1 MKGISMRLINFH
13 TEHPASQDVFPGGSH
28 DKVASAIHGH
38 LLSAKPSKV
47 VGLDGEFGSGKS
59 SILNML
65 KAKLTA
71 ADPDFR
77 VWFFDCEQN
86 YQGSIKSNF
95 IELFTDV
102 VLQDVPHVSR
112 AAAAVQASRDRGLG
126 RLFEYTKKTN
136 SRVSVWALGVIASLF
151 FAATSFREIFAL
163 SRSVQVATAV
173 NAPEA
178 TWLPGFLQGTSPWL
192 IGIHCI
198 SLLSPI
204 FILGIAKLWHWYTKV
219 GDEDWS
225 LLSLFKGSSD
235 DRIKEKI
242 EVGKEVTPLDLKRTL
257 IEQLRVVEDKRFVII
272 LDNLDRLP
280 KDSLRSVWSDLE
292 IFIAVAAEAANLTVI
307 VPFCST
313 KIAEYLKADG
323 DRRYDSKDFIA
334 KKFPVVFR
342 SPPVIT
348 SGWKDGFRQLWNHSF
363 PDTDGRLIEQSA
375 QLLQRHSPMAN
386 SLVTP
391 RLQKKFINDIA
402 ATALVVGEEI
412 SLLAIAGHL
421 LLCKYAEFP
430 LVEILRTDGFSALYL
445 EEFEKVQKAQ
455 MELVRETQTLLS
467 SILGDTMET
476 GWQIQ
481 FLQIHYLT
489 TGDIAIAELLD
500 TPLAEAF
507 ARNDHESLGRLTALF
522 GFSDAIKR
530 LIAQRPVLA
539 SLLPTISNA
548 HQAEE
553 GEWITPLLDLINNAQ
568 LELFSESLTGSED
581 FYDAVRYCKGRGLDG
596 RLLINH
602 GDHLK
607 ASLIKV
613 LNSSFDQEQLGLVWN
628 LMEEYDRY
636 LHAQGFEFEKVI
648 VKRAEYVMHLL
659 PDMAHL
665 HVINSKAISIANT
678 GLGEAQLQLVS
689 CADYPLDRVPLPS
702 GSVVQALEWLYADL
716 DLGGGVTDGI
726 EPAEVAALAKFVGTA
741 GEAENAVLGLALAAN
756 VDQVIGT
763 TITTLLANNASPLIK
778 AVAAVTY
785 IRQTD
790 ADALAKLEDLDGVF
804 ESSVF
809 RALANATLQ
818 TASLFKLLA
827 NEQVG
832 EPVGGFLA
840 YLIRERRIGSLRCDW
855 VAAHFRVLTNAVAP
869 FEVSELDVAIWLTPW
884 DVHIE
889 KACRDVLK
897 TDDQLIRIVMA
908 SDEKVLPK
916 TREGLLKQVTIEE
929 RTCDEWVQLIM
940 AGEKQ
945 YLSIVDA
952 VMQRGIS
959 IPTIDAVNDALIQ
972 VLNSLANSSITSPW
986 GGKQYAMVNALL
998 RGLDTQQRDVIGI
1011 RLRSLL
1017 FAESVEPEHF
1027 VAPLA
1032 KYGHLIPSI
1041 QPSNPQEVLR
1051 IVLFLSYLSRN
1062 PECLAA
1068 LAEFFDARAE
1078 QIATFKYSPELRSA
1092 MGEAVAKLSQVT
1104 PALYKKFAETRG
1116 FKKLIRSLKGVARD
1130 TEPEQ

>member
-1 MKGISMRLINFH
+1 MRLINFH

-38 LLSAKPSKV
+38 LLSDKPSKV

-65 KAKLTA
+65 KAKLIA

-86 YQGSIKSNF
+86 YQGSTKSNF
-95 IELFTDV
+95 IELFTDE
-102 VLQDVPHVSR
+102 VLQELPPFSK
-112 AAAAVQASRDRGLG
+112 AAAAVKASRDRGLG

-136 SRVSVWALGVIASLF
+136 SRVSAWALGVIASLF
-151 FAATSFREIFAL
+151 FAAMSFREIFAL
-163 SRSVQVATAV
+163 SRSAHVATAT
-173 NAPEA
+173 NALEA
-178 TWLPGFLQGTSPWL
+178 TWLPGVLQNTSPWL

-204 FILGIAKLWHWYTKV
+204 LILGIAKLWHWNTKV

-235 DRIKEKI
+235 DRIEEKI

-257 IEQLRVVEDKRFVII
+257 LEQLKVVEDKRFVII

-292 IFIAVAAEAANLTVI
+292 IFIAVAAEAKNLTVI

-313 KIAEYLKADG
+313 KLAEYLKADG

-348 SGWKDGFRQLWNHSF
+348 SGWKDGFRHLWNHSF
-363 PDTDGRLIEQSA
+363 PDTGESLIEQSA

-386 SLVTP
+386 NLVTP

-430 LVEILRTDGFSALYL
+430 LVQILRTDGFSVPYL
-445 EEFEKVQKAQ
+445 NEIEKVQKAQ
-455 MELVRETQTLLS
+455 AELVKDTRTLLS
-467 SILGDTMET
+467 ATLGDSMET

-507 ARNDHESLGRLTALF
+507 ASNDHEAFGRLTSLF
-522 GFSDAIKR
+522 GFSDAMKR
-530 LIAQRPVLA
+530 LLAQRPVLA
-539 SLLPTISNA
+539 TLLPTISNA
-548 HQAEE
+548 HQAKG
-553 GEWITPLLDLINNAQ
+553 GEWITSLLELINNVQ
-568 LELFSESLTGSED
+568 LEIFSESLTGSGD
-581 FYDAVRYCKGRGLDG
+581 FYEAVRYCKGQGLDG
-596 RLLINH
+596 RLLIKH

-607 ASLIKV
+607 ASLKKV
-613 LNSSFDQEQLGLVWN
+613 LNSNFDQEQLEPAWN
-628 LMEEYDRY
+628 LMHEYDCY
-636 LHAQGFEFEKVI
+636 LHAQGFEFEEFV
-648 VKRAEYVMHLL
+648 VRRAEYVMHLL
-659 PDMAHL
+659 PDMAEL
-665 HVINSKAISIANT
+665 RVITAKALSLADT

-702 GSVVQALEWLYADL
+702 GSVVQALEWLYADRN
-716 DLGGGVTDGI
+716 LGGGVTDGI
-726 EPAEVAALAKFVGTA
+726 AATEVAVLTKFAGAA
-741 GEAENAVLGLALAAN
+741 GEVENAVVGLALATN
-756 VDQVIGT
+756 VDQVIGS
-763 TITTLLANNASPLIK
+763 TITRLLANNANHLIK
-778 AVAAVTY
+778 AVAAIIY
-785 IRQTD
+785 IRK
-790 ADALAKLEDLDGVF
+790 ADAEALATLEDLDGIF

-809 RALANATLQ
+809 RALANATLK
-818 TASLFKLLA
+818 ASSLFELLPDK
-827 NEQVG
+827 QVG
-832 EPVGGFLA
+832 ESIGGFLA
-840 YLIRERRIGSLRCDW
+840 YLIRERRIGSLQSSW
-855 VAAHFRVLTNAVAP
+855 VTAHFSVLTNAVAP
-869 FEVSELDVAIWLTPW
+869 FGVGELEVATWLTSW
-884 DVHIE
+884 DTHIE
-889 KACRDVLK
+889 KACQDLLK
-897 TDDQLIRIVMA
+897 ADGEFIRIVME
-908 SDEKVLPK
+908 SDEKVLPI
-916 TREGLLKQVTIEE
+916 TRDGLVKQATSEE
-929 RTCDEWVQLIM
+929 RTCDDWVQIIM
-940 AGEKQ
+940 GGAKQ
-945 YLSIVDA
+945 HLA
-952 VMQRGIS
+952 VVEAVVNRGIS
-959 IPTIDAVNDALIQ
+959 IPTIAAVIDALIQ
-972 VLNSLANSSITSPW
+972 VLNSLANNSMTSAW
-986 GGKQYAMVNALL
+986 GQKQYTMMDALM
-998 RGLDTQQRDVIGI
+998 RGLDAQQRAVIGI
-1011 RLRSLL
+1011 RLRSML
-1017 FAESVEPEHF
+1017 FSESVEPDDF

-1032 KYGHLIPSI
+1032 KYGHLIPNI

-1051 IVLFLSYLSRN
+1051 IVLFLSHLSRD
-1062 PECLAA
+1062 PDGLPA
-1068 LAEFFDARAE
+1068 LAKFFDAKAE
-1078 QIATFKYSPELRSA
+1078 QIAAFKYSPELRST

-1116 FKKLIRSLKGVARD
+1116 FKTLIQSLTRAARD
-1130 TEPEQ
+1130 AEPEQ

>member
-1 MKGISMRLINFH
+1 MRLINFH
-13 TEHPASQDVFPGGSH
+13 TEQPASQDVFPGGSH

-38 LLSAKPSKV
+38 LLSDKSSKV

-59 SILNML
+59 SILSML

-71 ADPDFR
+71 ADPDSR

-86 YQGSIKSNF
+86 YQGSTKSNF
-95 IELFTDV
+95 IELFTEE
-102 VLQDVPHVSR
+102 VLQEVPHVSK
-112 AAAAVQASRDRGLG
+112 AAAAVKASRDRGLG

-163 SRSVQVATAV
+163 SRSAYVATSANV
-173 NAPEA
+173 PEA
-178 TWLPGFLQGTSPWL
+178 TWLPSFLQGTSPWL

-204 FILGIAKLWHWYTKV
+204 LILGIAKLWHWNTKV

-235 DRIKEKI
+235 DRIEEKI

-257 IEQLRVVEDKRFVII
+257 LEQLKVVEDKRFVII

-313 KIAEYLKADG
+313 KLAEYLKADG

-348 SGWKDGFRQLWNHSF
+348 SGWKDGFRQLWNYSF
-363 PDTDGRLIEQSA
+363 PDTGGSLIEQSA

-386 SLVTP
+386 NLVTP

-402 ATALVVGEEI
+402 AIALVVGEEI

-421 LLCKYAEFP
+421 LLCKYAEFS
-430 LVEILRTDGFSALYL
+430 LVEILRTDGFSAPYL
-445 EEFEKVQKAQ
+445 DEIEKVQKVQ
-455 MELVRETQTLLS
+455 VDLVKDTQTLLS
-467 SILGDTMET
+467 ATLGDSMET

-507 ARNDHESLGRLTALF
+507 ASNDHEALDRLTSLF
-522 GFSDAIKR
+522 GFSDAMKR
-530 LIAQRPVLA
+530 LIAKRPVLA
-539 SLLPTISNA
+539 SLLPIISNA
-548 HQAEE
+548 HQAKKE
-553 GEWITPLLDLINNAQ
+553 GEWITPLLDLINKAQ
-568 LELFSESLTGSED
+568 LNIFSESLTGSQD
-581 FYDAVRYCKGRGLDG
+581 FYEAVRYCKGQGLDG
-596 RLLINH
+596 RLLIKH
-602 GDHLK
+602 GDQLR

-613 LNSSFDQEQLGLVWN
+613 LNSSFDQEQLEPAWN
-628 LMEEYDRY
+628 LMREYDSY
-636 LHAQGFEFEKVI
+636 LLAQGFEFEEV
-648 VKRAEYVMHLL
+648 VVRRAEYVMHLL
-659 PDMAHL
+659 PDMAEL
-665 HVINSKAISIANT
+665 QVINAKAFSFANT
-678 GLGEAQLQLVS
+678 GLGEAQLQLAS

-702 GSVVQALEWLYADL
+702 GSVIPALEWLYADRN
-716 DLGGGVTDGI
+716 LGGGVIDGI
-726 EPAEVAALAKFVGTA
+726 AATDVAALAKYVGA
-741 GEAENAVLGLALAAN
+741 SGEVENALVGLALATN

-763 TITTLLANNASPLIK
+763 TITTLLANNATPLIK

-785 IRQTD
+785 IRQVD
-790 ADALAKLEDLDGVF
+790 AEALAKLEDLDEIF

-809 RALANATLQ
+809 LALANATLK
-818 TASLFKLLA
+818 THSLFELLLD
-827 NEQVG
+827 EQVS
-832 EPVGGFLA
+832 ESVGRFLA
-840 YLIRERRIGSLRCDW
+840 CLIREQRIGPLQCDW
-855 VAAHFRVLTNAVAP
+855 VAAHFSVLTSAVAP
-869 FEVSELDVAIWLTPW
+869 FGVSELDVATWLTSW
-884 DVHIE
+884 DAHLE
-889 KACRDVLK
+889 NACQDALKADYE
-897 TDDQLIRIVMA
+897 LISIVME
-908 SDEKVLPK
+908 SDERVLPK
-916 TREGLLKQVTIEE
+916 TRDRLVKQVTSEE
-929 RTCDEWVQLIM
+929 RTRDEWVQIII
-940 AGEKQ
+940 AGAKQ
-945 YLSIVDA
+945 HLAIVDA
-952 VMQRGIS
+952 VVQRGLS
-959 IPTIDAVNDALIQ
+959 IPTTAAVIDALIQ
-972 VLNSLANSSITSPW
+972 VLNSLANSSMMSPW
-986 GGKQYAMVNALL
+986 GEKQYTMMDALL
-998 RGLDTQQRDVIGI
+998 RGLDAQQRAVIGI
-1011 RLRSLL
+1011 RLRSMF
-1017 FAESVEPEHF
+1017 FAESVEPDNF

-1032 KYGHLIPSI
+1032 KYGHLIPHI

-1062 PECLAA
+1062 PEGLPA
-1068 LAEFFDARAE
+1068 LAEFFDAKAE
-1078 QIATFKYSPELRSA
+1078 QIAAFKYSPELRST

-1104 PALYKKFAETRG
+1104 PALYTKFAETRG
-1116 FKKLIRSLKGVARD
+1116 FKKLIQSLKRAARN
-1130 TEPEQ
+1130 TEPEK

>member
-1 MKGISMRLINFH
+1 MRLINFH

-38 LLSAKPSKV
+38 LLSDKPSKV

-86 YQGSIKSNF
+86 YQGSTKSNF
-95 IELFTDV
+95 IELFTDE
-102 VLQDVPHVSR
+102 VLQEVPHVSK
-112 AAAAVQASRDRGLG
+112 AAAAVKASRDRGLG

-163 SRSVQVATAV
+163 SRGAHVASAA

-192 IGIHCI
+192 ICIHFI
-198 SLLSPI
+198 SLLSPVL
-204 FILGIAKLWHWYTKV
+204 ILGIAKLWHWNTKV

-235 DRIKEKI
+235 DRIEEKI
-242 EVGKEVTPLDLKRTL
+242 EVGKEVTPLDLKKTL
-257 IEQLRVVEDKRFVII
+257 LEQLRVVESKRFVII

-292 IFIAVAAEAANLTVI
+292 IFIEVAAKASNLTVI

-313 KIAEYLKADG
+313 KLADYLKADG

-348 SGWKDGFRQLWNHSF
+348 SGWKDGFHQLWSYSF
-363 PDTDGRLIEQSA
+363 PDTGGSLIEHSA

-386 SLVTP
+386 NLVTP

-430 LVEILRTDGFSALYL
+430 LVEILRTDGFSAPYL
-445 EEFEKVQKAQ
+445 DEIEKVQKAQ
-455 MELVRETQTLLS
+455 VELVKDTQTLLS
-467 SILGDTMET
+467 ATLGDSMET

-507 ARNDHESLGRLTALF
+507 ASNDHEALGRLTSLF
-522 GFSDAIKR
+522 GFSDAMKR
-530 LIAQRPVLA
+530 LIAKRPVLA
-539 SLLPTISNA
+539 SLLTTISNA
-548 HQAEE
+548 HQAKE
-553 GEWITPLLDLINNAQ
+553 GEWITPLLDLINNAR
-568 LELFSESLTGSED
+568 LEIFSESITGSKD
-581 FYDAVRYCKGRGLDG
+581 FYEAVRYCKGQGLDG
-596 RLLINH
+596 RLLIKH
-602 GDHLK
+602 GDQLK
-607 ASLIKV
+607 ASLMKV
-613 LNSSFDQEQLGLVWN
+613 LNSSFDQEQLEPAWS
-628 LMEEYDRY
+628 LMHEYDSY
-636 LHAQGFEFEKVI
+636 LHAQGFEFEEV
-648 VKRAEYVMHLL
+648 VVRRAEYVMHLL
-659 PDMAHL
+659 PDMAEL
-665 HVINSKAISIANT
+665 QVINAKAFSFDNT

-689 CADYPLDRVPLPS
+689 CADYPLDRVPLPR
-702 GSVVQALEWLYADL
+702 GSVVQALEWLYADRN
-716 DLGGGVTDGI
+716 LGGGVTDGI
-726 EPAEVAALAKFVGTA
+726 AATEVAELAKFVGAA
-741 GEAENAVLGLALAAN
+741 GEVECAVVGLALASN

-785 IRQTD
+785 IRQAD
-790 ADALAKLEDLDGVF
+790 AEALAKLEDLDGIF
-804 ESSVF
+804 GSSVF
-809 RALANATLQ
+809 RALANATLK
-818 TASLFKLLA
+818 TSSLFELLPD
-827 NEQVG
+827 EQVS
-832 EPVGGFLA
+832 ESVGGFLA
-840 YLIRERRIGSLRCDW
+840 YLIRERRIGPLQANW
-855 VAAHFRVLTNAVAP
+855 VAAHFSVLTNAVAP
-869 FEVSELDVAIWLTPW
+869 FGVSSLDVATWLTSW
-884 DVHIE
+884 DAHIE
-889 KACRDVLK
+889 KACQDVLK
-897 TDDQLIRIVMA
+897 ADDELISIVMD

-916 TREGLLKQVTIEE
+916 TREGLVKQVTSEQ
-929 RTCDEWVQLIM
+929 RTRDEWVQIIM
-940 AGEKQ
+940 AGAKQ
-945 YLSIVDA
+945 HLVIVDA
-952 VMQRGIS
+952 VVQRGIS
-959 IPTIDAVNDALIQ
+959 IPTIAAVIDALIQ
-972 VLNSLANSSITSPW
+972 VLNSLANSSMTSPC
-986 GGKQYAMVNALL
+986 GGKQYTMMDALL
-998 RGLDTQQRDVIGI
+998 RGLDAQQRAVIGI
-1011 RLRSLL
+1011 RLRSML
-1017 FAESVEPEHF
+1017 FAESVEPDDF

-1032 KYGHLIPSI
+1032 KYGHLIPHI

-1062 PECLAA
+1062 PEGLPA
-1068 LAEFFDARAE
+1068 LAEFFDSKAE
-1078 QIATFKYSPELRSA
+1078 QIAAFKYSPELRST
-1092 MGEAVAKLSQVT
+1092 MGEAVSKLSQVT

-1116 FKKLIRSLKGVARD
+1116 FKGLIQSLKRAARD
-1130 TEPEQ
+1130 TESEQ

>member
-1 MKGISMRLINFH
+1 MRLINFH
-13 TEHPASQDVFPGGSH
+13 TEQPASQDVFPGGSH

-38 LLSAKPSKV
+38 LLSDKPSKV

-59 SILNML
+59 SILSML

-86 YQGSIKSNF
+86 YQGSTKSNF
-95 IELFTDV
+95 IELFTDE
-102 VLQDVPHVSR
+102 VLQEVPHVSK
-112 AAAAVQASRDRGLG
+112 AAAAVKASRDRGLG

-163 SRSVQVATAV
+163 SRSAHVATPA

-178 TWLPGFLQGTSPWL
+178 TWLPSFLQGTSPWL

-204 FILGIAKLWHWYTKV
+204 LILGIAKLWHWNTKV

-235 DRIKEKI
+235 DRIEEKI
-242 EVGKEVTPLDLKRTL
+242 EVGKEVTPQDLKRTL
-257 IEQLRVVEDKRFVII
+257 LEQLKVVEDKRFVII

-313 KIAEYLKADG
+313 KLAEYLKADG

-363 PDTDGRLIEQSA
+363 PDTSESLIEQSA

-386 SLVTP
+386 NLVTP

-402 ATALVVGEEI
+402 AIALVVGEDI

-421 LLCKYAEFP
+421 LLCKYAEFS
-430 LVEILRTDGFSALYL
+430 LVEILRTDGFSAPYL
-445 EEFEKVQKAQ
+445 EEIDKVQKAQ
-455 MELVRETQTLLS
+455 LELVKDTQTLLS
-467 SILGDTMET
+467 ATLGNSMET

-507 ARNDHESLGRLTALF
+507 ASKDHESLGRLTSLF
-522 GFSDAIKR
+522 GFSDAMKR
-530 LIAQRPVLA
+530 LIAKRPVLA
-539 SLLPTISNA
+539 SLLPVISNA
-548 HQAEE
+548 HQAKA
-553 GEWITPLLDLINNAQ
+553 GQWITPLLDLINNAQ
-568 LELFSESLTGSED
+568 LNIFSEWLTGSED
-581 FYDAVRYCKGRGLDG
+581 FYEAFRYCKCQGLDG
-596 RLLINH
+596 RLLIKH
-602 GDHLK
+602 GDQLR
-607 ASLIKV
+607 ASLMKV
-613 LNSSFDQEQLGLVWN
+613 LNSSFDQAQLEPARSL
-628 LMEEYDRY
+628 LHQYDNY
-636 LHAQGFEFEKVI
+636 LHAQEFEFEEVV

-659 PDMAHL
+659 PDMAKL
-665 HVINSKAISIANT
+665 KVINAKAFNLANT
-678 GLGEAQLQLVS
+678 GLGEAQLQLAS
-689 CADYPLDRVPLPS
+689 CAGYALAPAPLPN
-702 GSVVQALEWLYADL
+702 GSVVPALEWLFADR
-716 DLGGGVTDGI
+716 DLGGGVIDGI
-726 EPAEVAALAKFVGTA
+726 TATDVAMLAKYVGAT
-741 GEAENAVLGLALAAN
+741 GEFENAVVGLALATN

-763 TITTLLANNASPLIK
+763 TITTLLANNATPLIK

-785 IRQTD
+785 IRQAD
-790 ADALAKLEDLDGVF
+790 AEALAKLEDLSGIFETPVF
-804 ESSVF
+804 M
-809 RALANATLQ
+809 ALANATLQ
-818 TASLFKLLA
+818 TASLFELLPD
-827 NEQVG
+827 EQVS
-832 EPVGGFLA
+832 ESVGGFLA
-840 YLIRERRIGSLRCDW
+840 YLIREQRIGPLNCNW
-855 VAAHFRVLTNAVAP
+855 VAAHFSVLTNAVAP
-869 FEVSELDVAIWLTPW
+869 FGLSELDIATWLTPW
-884 DVHIE
+884 DEHIE
-889 KACRDVLK
+889 KDCQDALK
-897 TDDQLIRIVMA
+897 ADYELISIVME

-916 TREGLLKQVTIEE
+916 TRGILVKQVTSEE
-929 RTCDEWVQLIM
+929 RTRDEWVQIII
-940 AGEKQ
+940 AGAKQ
-945 YLSIVDA
+945 HLAIVDA
-952 VMQRGIS
+952 VVHRELF
-959 IPTIDAVNDALIQ
+959 IPTTAAIIDALIQ
-972 VLNSLANSSITSPW
+972 VLTSLANSSMTSLS
-986 GGKQYAMVNALL
+986 GEKQYPMMDALL
-998 RGLDTQQRDVIGI
+998 SGLDAQQRAVIGI
-1011 RLRSLL
+1011 RLRSMF
-1017 FAESVEPEHF
+1017 FAESVEPDDF
-1027 VAPLA
+1027 VALLA
-1032 KYGHLIPSI
+1032 KYGHLIPHI

-1062 PECLAA
+1062 PKGLPA
-1068 LAEFFDARAE
+1068 LADFFDAKAE
-1078 QIATFKYSPELRSA
+1078 QIAAFKYSPELRNT

-1104 PALYKKFAETRG
+1104 PALYKKFAETSG
-1116 FKKLIRSLKGVARD
+1116 FKKLIQSFKRAARD